1 MLSELNMGT
10 KSRRAMDKKD
20 NEARRASMLAR
31 AGLGPQRHASSV
43 PTTASAV
50 MTGAATV
57 REATILTPRSL
68 AVAASSMVH
77 DASGMSSINAS
88 VHNNYRSSQ
97 TNGTKEGIKH
107 ARGSTD
113 RQPSNADGNP
123 LFGFRSPAQILAS
136 LPPGAFRSTV
146 PALYPQGNGNYV
158 DTKWRNEHNTVVD
171 TVDTADSRHAADLAV
186 TAEKNAQAAE
196 NREGSHKEDS
206 TAALRAA
213 ALQAAKAAVGK
224 KDGNDGCFGCVR
236 KIVLRGPPYEM
247 SVDKRCVW
255 RLCVVED
262 VSSKNDDDFLAAKV
276 MQRARKALQK
286 SEEMRKGAIQHDTG
300 KDGMAPVKGGEAF
313 ARALRLVTTA
323 SNYQGTCPVQISLF

>member
-31 AGLGPQRHASSV
+31 AGVGHQRHANSV

-50 MTGAATV
+50 MTGAAAV
-57 REATILTPRSL
+57 KEATVLTPRNSL
-68 AVAASSMVH
+68 AATLSMVP
-77 DASGMSSINAS
+77 D
-88 VHNNYRSSQ
+88 NNRSSQ
-97 TNGTKEGIKH
+97 ATTGSREGVKY
-107 ARGSTD
+107 ARGSAD
-113 RQPSNADGNP
+113 RLSSNADGNS

-158 DTKWRNEHNTVVD
+158 DPKWKNEHTTAVD
-171 TVDTADSRHAADLAV
+171 TVDTADSRYAADLAMTQKNV
-186 TAEKNAQAAE
+186 QASEQTTAG
-196 NREGSHKEDS
+196 RGGSHKEDAA
-206 TAALRAA
+206 TALRVAA
-213 ALQAAKAAVGK
+213 MQAANAAVVGK

-276 MQRARKALQK
+276 SPIHLTHLINLILNT
-286 SEEMRKGAIQHDTG
+286 SC
-300 KDGMAPVKGGEAF
+300 
-313 ARALRLVTTA
+313 L
-323 SNYQGTCPVQISLF
+323 NSL

>member
-1 MLSELNMGT
+1 MLTPHQALVFIIHHLSHTNMIHLPQDIYCLAASLSNSEISQWPKRFEDFADEKMLSELNMGT

-31 AGLGPQRHASSV
+31 AGLNQQRHANTG

-50 MTGAATV
+50 MTGAATIK
-57 REATILTPRSL
+57 EAATAAVITPRSL
-68 AVAASSMVH
+68 AAAVSSMVP
-77 DASGMSSINAS
+77 DNTGISSANAS
-88 VHNNYRSSQ
+88 LHNNRSQATGSR
-97 TNGTKEGIKH
+97 EGVKH
-107 ARGSTD
+107 TRGSID
-113 RQPSNADGNP
+113 RLPDGNSQ
-123 LFGFRSPAQILAS
+123 FGFRTPAQILAS

-158 DTKWRNEHNTVVD
+158 DPKWRNEHNTVAD
-171 TVDTADSRHAADLAV
+171 TVDTADSRYAADLAM
-186 TAEKNAQAAE
+186 TQKNTPAPDHTTSG
-196 NREGSHKEDS
+196 RGGSHKDDS
-206 TAALRAA
+206 ATALRVAA
-213 ALQAAKAAVGK
+213 MQAANAMIGK

-276 MQRARKALQK
+276 IL
-286 SEEMRKGAIQHDTG
+286 S
-300 KDGMAPVKGGEAF
+300 F
-313 ARALRLVTTA
+313 
-323 SNYQGTCPVQISLF
+323 